1 MMELVSRNVSLKP
14 AHRRQIMGWLKRS
27 LHIGQQVGNFVMTM
41 TIQRTGKR
49 YEVRADVQDQAGTFV
64 CRVRKHELM
73 DACRGAVQQLNL
85 QLHNQRLSRL
95 AA

>member
-14 AHRRQIMGWLKRS
+14 AHRRQIMGW

-49 YEVRADVQDQAGTFV
+49 YEVRADVQDQAGTFM
-64 CRVRKHELM
+64 CRSRKNELM
-73 DACRGAVQQLNL
+73 DACKGVVQQLNL